1 MSRKLKL
8 LALVAVLGLTAM
20 ACGGGEEEPPGGETG
35 AATGPT
41 APEEQIPVGGTLQ
54 AAIVSDVS
62 AGFDP
67 QKEYYQL
74 SWEFYRCCL
83 TRTLMNYN
91 GMPVDQ
97 GGTEAQPDLAAGMPE
112 QSADGLTWTFN
123 LQTGIMYA
131 PPFQDT
137 EVHVQDI
144 IRAVERTADP
154 DASLGGYGFYYS
166 VIEGFDDFGDEKADS
181 ISGLEALDDY
191 TLTVTTTRP
200 AGDVPNLFAMPATAP
215 IPANPDSPDATLGVA
230 EGHTEDYGRYLVS
243 TGPYMFEG
251 SENLDFSLPPKD
263 QPTLSGVEVGK
274 FYTIVRNPSYD
285 PSTDTL
291 RGAYIDRYEVAVG
304 GDPVDLLNKVEAGDI
319 DLCIDCG
326 TPPDFLRR
334 YQTNPDLQPF
344 LHINPS
350 GGNRYIS
357 FNLAIPPMDDIH
369 VRKALNLATDKDGS
383 RKFRGGPP
391 AGDVATH
398 IVPDALLNDLLVDYN
413 PYPSPNDQGD
423 IEAAKAEMAQSK
435 YDTDGD
441 GVCDAPECK
450 DILMVVSEASPPYPE
465 QTALLQDNWGE
476 LGLTFNVKQFEHTT
490 MYSKCSDPATKAAV
504 CPSVGWLPD
513 YFDAATVIPPL
524 FGTEGLYPAYGNLSL
539 LGADAA
545 YLEEY
550 GYDPIEIPSVDDK
563 IEECAV
569 IPAGDA
575 RFECWANLD
584 RYIMEEV
591 VNWVPLLFD
600 TSRTITGERIVN
612 FVHSAS
618 AGMEALDRLAL
629 AEGSA

>member
-1 MSRKLKL
+1 
-8 LALVAVLGLTAM
+8 
-20 ACGGGEEEPPGGETG
+20 
-35 AATGPT
+35 
-41 APEEQIPVGGTLQ
+41 
-54 AAIVSDVS
+54 
-62 AGFDP
+62 
-67 QKEYYQL
+67 
-74 SWEFYRCCL
+74 
-83 TRTLMNYN
+83 
-91 GMPVDQ
+91 
-97 GGTEAQPDLAAGMPE
+97 
-112 QSADGLTWTFN
+112 
-123 LQTGIMYA
+123 
-131 PPFQDT
+131 
-137 EVHVQDI
+137 
-144 IRAVERTADP
+144 
-154 DASLGGYGFYYS
+154 
-166 VIEGFDDFGDEKADS
+166 
-181 ISGLEALDDY
+181 
-191 TLTVTTTRP
+191 
-200 AGDVPNLFAMPATAP
+200 
-215 IPANPDSPDATLGVA
+215 
-230 EGHTEDYGRYLVS
+230 
-243 TGPYMFEG
+243 
-251 SENLDFSLPPKD
+251 
-263 QPTLSGVEVGK
+263 
-274 FYTIVRNPSYD
+274 
-285 PSTDTL
+285 
-291 RGAYIDRYEVAVG
+291 
-304 GDPVDLLNKVEAGDI
+304 
-319 DLCIDCG
+319 
-326 TPPDFLRR
+326 
-334 YQTNPDLQPF
+334 
-344 LHINPS
+344 
-350 GGNRYIS
+350 
-357 FNLAIPPMDDIH
+357 
-369 VRKALNLATDKDGS
+369 
-383 RKFRGGPP
+383 
-391 AGDVATH
+391 
-398 IVPDALLNDLLVDYN
+398 
-413 PYPSPNDQGD
+413 
-423 IEAAKAEMAQSK
+423 MAQSK